1 MHFDV
6 PSSVRKTKASQ
17 DVEMDPAAKKRQK
30 VLSPLKFSNI
40 QKVSKKSLQQQRVPS
55 PGVSP
60 TKTAVSPVQSSPVMT
75 LNGSP
80 SGVKESGRRL
90 GHINVIFIAV
100 KKKLVGEFE
109 E

>member
-6 PSSVRKTKASQ
+6 TSPVRKTKAGR
-17 DVEMDPAAKKRQK
+17 VGEMDPGAEKRQK
-30 VLSPLKFSNI
+30 VMSPLKFSNI
-40 QKVSKKSLQQQRVPS
+40 QKVSKKSLQPQRVPS

-60 TKTAVSPVQSSPVMT
+60 TKTVVSPVQSSLVMT

-80 SGVKESGRRL
+80 SGVKESDRRF
-90 GHINVIFIAV
+90 GHINVIFVAV
-100 KKKLVGEFE
+100 KERLVGEFE